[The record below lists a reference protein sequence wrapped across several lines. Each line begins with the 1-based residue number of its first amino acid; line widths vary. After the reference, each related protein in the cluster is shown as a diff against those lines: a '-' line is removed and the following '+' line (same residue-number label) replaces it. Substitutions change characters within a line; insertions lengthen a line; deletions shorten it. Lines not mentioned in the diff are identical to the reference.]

1 MSLIKGLALV
11 AAGLALQ
18 GAPLSAEALY
28 ADCGNESTVD
38 RLIGLDRSSADVCA
52 DRFQLAPLPPAI
64 PLPGRSSTAAT
75 NERPVRE
82 APADAAGRGVCMRF
96 VPGLA
101 LTVAAPCDPGS
112 AAE

>member
-28 ADCGNESTVD
+28 ADCGTEGAAD

-52 DRFQLAPLPPAI
+52 DRFQLAPLPPVI
-64 PLPGRSSTAAT
+64 PLPARSTAAS
-75 NERPVRE
+75 NERPARD

-101 LTVAAPCDPGS
+101 LTIAAPCEPGNV
-112 AAE
+112 AE